1 MDKKSLL
8 SFIHYV
14 GNSSVQGKNFSIE
27 SKNNSLILI
36 TAAGQITGTFLLES
50 NSSDSKEQMTDNFF
64 IGAGHAYTEN
74 TKEQSFILLKDAIL
88 RTSTEKFTYSYLY
101 VFTDAA
107 YDGEDI
113 PDDDI
118 ELFLGQVD
126 LMLRRLKIKNK
137 EKYGH
142 KNKK

>member
-14 GNSSVQGKNFSIE
+14 GNSSVQEKNFSIE

-64 IGAGHAYTEN
+64 IGAGHAYTEH

-101 VFTDAA
+101 VFTD
-107 YDGEDI
+107 DI
-113 PDDDI
+113 IAVTIANLD
-118 ELFLGQVD
+118 
-126 LMLRRLKIKNK
+126 MN
-137 EKYGH
+137 
-142 KNKK
+142 